1 MADSILDKRKVKIC
15 FLGYGELYNLAK
27 EVTDS
32 LKTDEVDYLIYD
44 CNMDTQDG
52 CIQDAL
58 SAGCEVFIAG
68 PGNAAYFRSRH
79 NLPLIEIPI
88 RTVEYAIALRKALL
102 DGHKDIAIVHYSYTQ
117 PIEIE
122 MLSNLM
128 SCSITEIKFE
138 NVSEM
143 FSLVRDSECDA
154 FIGAA
159 GTLRAAEAAG
169 KAGYL
174 VYSNTSSIKNVCFQA
189 EEAARNIMLN
199 RRNRAITNAVMQN
212 SALAIIVTDTE
223 GRIDFFNRVAQSY
236 TGLSS
241 RQIRGHKIDEY
252 LPNLSVS
259 ALLKD
264 GGVKNESFRLV
275 GGIMM
280 RCVQERIQVRSE
292 TIGVL
297 TTLYPEAHNRKRTS
311 ESRQVPGIYASAFHW
326 KDLIA
331 ESKSMKRLIAK
342 GTLRANS
349 TYPLVIYGEEG
360 SGREGIATCVH
371 FGSDRADAP
380 CVTLDLAT
388 IAEQDAP
395 RILFGYDRDD
405 GAVEGM
411 FSNASGGSIILK
423 NLSLAKPSAI
433 ACLRQ
438 MLNGNSIYRPGMRQ
452 PISTD
457 IRFITIA
464 AEGEMELLPSD
475 LSSVLSI
482 ERLRMPPLRE
492 RKEDILPLLQR
503 YLRQFSDL
511 KRNFTVTDEMA
522 ELLWSY
528 GWRGNIHELR
538 STCARYVNILRETEQ
553 RSSLIRYRA
562 LVHAIGEDKLVADL
576 AEKYPVL
583 LQRPITDR
591 EAFAEAFALLKQ
603 RLRCSNDDAAEKL
616 GISRTTLWRL
626 TKSEK

>member
-1 MADSILDKRKVKIC
+1 MANGILDKQQVKIC
-15 FLGYGELYNLAK
+15 FLGYGKLYNLAK
-27 EVTDS
+27 EVTDGLRS
-32 LKTDEVDYLIYD
+32 DEVDYLLYD
-44 CNMDTQDG
+44 CNMDTQDR

-102 DGHKDIAIVHYSYTQ
+102 DGHKNIAIAHYSYT
-117 PIEIE
+117 PPVEIE

-128 SCSITEIKFE
+128 SCPITEIKFE
-138 NVSEM
+138 SVSEM
-143 FSLVRDSECDA
+143 FSIVRDSECDA

-174 VYSNTSSIKNVCFQA
+174 VYSNPASIRNVCLQA
-189 EEAARNIMLN
+189 EELARNIMLN
-199 RRNRAITNAVMQN
+199 RRNRAITNAIMQN

-223 GRIDFFNRVAQSY
+223 GKIDFFNRVAQTY

-241 RQIRGHKIDEY
+241 RQVRGHKIDEY

-259 ALLKD
+259 SFIKD
-264 GGVKNESFRLV
+264 GGAKNDSFRLV

-280 RCVQERIQVRSE
+280 RCVQERIQSRTE

-297 TTLYPEAHNRKRTS
+297 TTLYPEAHNRKRSS
-311 ESRQVPGIYASAFHW
+311 EHQSPPGIYASAFQW

-331 ESKSMKRLIAK
+331 LSKPMKRLVAE
-342 GTLRANS
+342 GSLRAAS
-349 TYPLVIYGEEG
+349 SYPLVILGEEG

-371 FGSDRADAP
+371 YGSDRADAP

-405 GAVEGM
+405 GTVEGM
-411 FSNASGGSIILK
+411 FSNAAGGSMILK
-423 NLSLAKPSAI
+423 NVSLAKPSAI

-438 MLNGNSIYRPGMRQ
+438 VLNGNSIYRPGMRQ

-464 AEGEMELLPSD
+464 YDGELELLPPD
-475 LSSVLSI
+475 LSSLLSV
-482 ERLRMPPLRE
+482 ERLHMPPLRE
-492 RKEDILPLLQR
+492 RREDIHPLLQR
-503 YLRQFSDL
+503 YLQQFSEMP
-511 KRNFTVTDEMA
+511 RHFTVTDEML
-522 ELLWSY
+522 ELLLSY
-528 GWRGNIHELR
+528 SWPGNIHELR
-538 STCARYVNILRETEQ
+538 SACARYLTILHETEQ
-553 RSSLIRYRA
+553 RSPAIRYRA
-562 LVHAIGEDKLVADL
+562 LVHAIGEDRLMADL
-576 AEKYPVL
+576 TEKYPVL

-591 EAFAEAFALLKQ
+591 AAFIQALAVLKD

-616 GISRTTLWRL
+616 GISRTTLWRI
-626 TKSEK
+626 TKQSK